1 MMTRNVYYAERPDRV
16 IVTANGS
23 KAVVELPVD
32 VTEVET
38 EDGVQYLADTVYC
51 ISTKN
56 TPNLKERVEANYD
69 AWVEIASVVEPQK
82 ATLDDAI
89 EAINTLTDLVI
100 GGM

>member
-1 MMTRNVYYAERPDRV
+1 MMTKNVYFAEQPDRV
-16 IVTANGS
+16 IVTANGA

-38 EDGVQYLADTVYC
+38 EDGVQYCANIVYS

-69 AWVEIASVVEPQK
+69 AWLEVASVVEPQK

>member
-1 MMTRNVYYAERPDRV
+1 MMTKNVYFAEQPDRV
-16 IVTANGS
+16 IVTANGAN
-23 KAVVELPVD
+23 AVVELPVD

-38 EDGVQYLADTVYC
+38 EDGVQYCADIVYS

-69 AWVEIASVVEPQK
+69 AWLEVASVVEPQK

>member
-1 MMTRNVYYAERPDRV
+1 MMTKNVYFAEQPDRV
-16 IVTANGS
+16 IVTANGE
-23 KAVVELPVD
+23 KAVVELPVN
-32 VTEVET
+32 VAEVET
-38 EDGVQYLADTVYC
+38 EDGVQYCADTVYS

-56 TPNLKERVEANYD
+56 TPNLRERVEANYA
-69 AWVEIASVVEPQK
+69 AWLEVARVVEPQK